1 MADKDNTTEW
11 EQPGFRENL
20 DAIAVELISAEVQ
33 RIFSELDPLKLVEDA
48 GLELTAEDKATVAHL
63 IDTAVV
69 EMEIDFSGEAEH
81 DHEHEH

>member
-1 MADKDNTTEW
+1 MADKDDTTEW

-33 RIFSELDPLKLVEDA
+33 RIFGELDPVKLVEEA
-48 GLELTAEDKATVAHL
+48 GLDLTAEDKATVAHL

-69 EMEIDFSGEAEH
+69 EMEIDFSGEV
-81 DHEHEH
+81 EHEH

>member
-1 MADKDNTTEW
+1 MADKDGTMEW
-11 EQPGFRENL
+11 EQPGFGENL

-33 RIFSELDPLKLVEDA
+33 RIFSELDPVRLVEEA
-48 GLELTAEDKATVAHL
+48 GLDLTAEDKATVAHL

-69 EMEIDFSGEAEH
+69 EMEIDFSGEVEH

>member
-1 MADKDNTTEW
+1 MADKDGNTEW

-48 GLELTAEDKATVAHL
+48 GLDLTPEDKATVAHL

-81 DHEHEH
+81 DHDH

>member
-1 MADKDNTTEW
+1 MADKDDTTEW

-33 RIFSELDPLKLVEDA
+33 RIFGELDPVKLVEDA
-48 GLELTAEDKATVAHL
+48 GLDLTAEDKATVAHL

-69 EMEIDFSGEAEH
+69 EMEIDFSGEVEH

>member
-1 MADKDNTTEW
+1 MADEDDTTEW

-33 RIFSELDPLKLVEDA
+33 RIFGELDPAKLVEEA
-48 GLELTAEDKATVAHL
+48 GLDLTAEDKATVAHL

-69 EMEIDFSGEAEH
+69 EMEIDFSGEVEH

>member
-1 MADKDNTTEW
+1 MAGKDDTTEW

-33 RIFSELDPLKLVEDA
+33 RIFSELDPVRLVEEA
-48 GLELTAEDKATVAHL
+48 GLDLTAEDKATVAHL

-69 EMEIDFSGEAEH
+69 EMEIDFSGEVEH

>member
-1 MADKDNTTEW
+1 MADKDDTTEW

-33 RIFSELDPLKLVEDA
+33 RIFGELDPAKLVEEA
-48 GLELTAEDKATVAHL
+48 GLDLTAEDKATVAHL

-69 EMEIDFSGEAEH
+69 EMEIDFSGEVEH

>member
-1 MADKDNTTEW
+1 MADKDDTTEW

-33 RIFSELDPLKLVEDA
+33 RIFGELDPVKLVEDA
-48 GLELTAEDKATVAHL
+48 GLDLTAEDKATVAHL

-69 EMEIDFSGEAEH
+69 EMEIDFSGEV
-81 DHEHEH
+81 EHEH

>member
-1 MADKDNTTEW
+1 MADKDDTTEW

-33 RIFSELDPLKLVEDA
+33 RIFGELDPVKLVEDA
-48 GLELTAEDKATVAHL
+48 GLDLTAEDKATVAHL

-69 EMEIDFSGEAEH
+69 EMEIDFSGEVE
-81 DHEHEH
+81 HEHEH

>member
-1 MADKDNTTEW
+1 MADKDDTTEW

-33 RIFSELDPLKLVEDA
+33 RIFSELDPVKLVEDA
-48 GLELTAEDKATVAHL
+48 GLDLTAEDKATVAHL

-69 EMEIDFSGEAEH
+69 EMEIDFSGEVEH
-81 DHEHEH
+81 DHDHG

>member
-1 MADKDNTTEW
+1 MADKDDTTEW

-33 RIFSELDPLKLVEDA
+33 RIFGELDPVKLVEEA
-48 GLELTAEDKATVAHL
+48 GLDLTAEDKATVAHL

-69 EMEIDFSGEAEH
+69 EMEIDFSGEVEH

>member
-1 MADKDNTTEW
+1 MADKESKTEW

-33 RIFSELDPLKLVEDA
+33 RIFSELDPVKLVEDA
-48 GLELTAEDKATVAHL
+48 GLDLTAEDKATVAHL

-69 EMEIDFSGEAEH
+69 EMEIDFSGEV
-81 DHEHEH
+81 EHEH

>member
-1 MADKDNTTEW
+1 MADKDGTMEW

-33 RIFSELDPLKLVEDA
+33 RIFSELDPVRLVEEA
-48 GLELTAEDKATVAHL
+48 GLDLTAEDKATVAHL

-69 EMEIDFSGEAEH
+69 EMEIDFSGEVEH
-81 DHEHEH
+81 DHDHG